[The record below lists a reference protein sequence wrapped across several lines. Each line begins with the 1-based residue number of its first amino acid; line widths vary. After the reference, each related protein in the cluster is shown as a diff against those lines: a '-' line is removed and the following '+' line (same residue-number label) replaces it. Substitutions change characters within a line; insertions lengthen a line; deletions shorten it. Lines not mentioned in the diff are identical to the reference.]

1 MGFFDVSSNSKG
13 LAGRYAGALYGLCV
27 DAKATD
33 EVVSDLQA
41 LKRLIAENEELG
53 LLTRS
58 PIYSRDEQV
67 SALQA
72 ILSKAGANPLTQKFV
87 GAVAQ
92 NGRLFSIQ
100 QIIDAFTAEVA
111 RRNGEISAEVT
122 SAVPLDAKREKLVKK
137 TVSSI
142 AGSDKVSLEMKVDP
156 SLIGGLVV
164 RVGSRLIDTSVK
176 TKLNR
181 LEAAMKGVA

>member
-1 MGFFDVSSNSKG
+1 MSSNAKG
-13 LAGRYAGALYGLCV
+13 LAGRYAGALYDLCV

-33 EVVSDLQA
+33 KVLSDLQT
-41 LKRLIAENEELG
+41 LKKLIAEHDNLAQ
-53 LLTRS
+53 LASS
-58 PIYSRDEQV
+58 PVYSRDQQT
-67 SALQA
+67 SAMQA
-72 ILSKAGANPLTQKFV
+72 ILAKAGADALTQKFV

-92 NGRLFSIQ
+92 NGRLFSLVD
-100 QIIDAFTAEVA
+100 IIDAFVAEVA
-111 RRNGEISAEVT
+111 RRNGEITAEVV
-122 SAVPLDAKREKLVKK
+122 SAVPLDSKREKLVQK

-142 AGSDKVSLEMKVDP
+142 AGSDKVSLEMKVDA